1 MLDVEKIRRDF
12 PIFELKTGERPV
24 VYMDSA
30 NMSLKP
36 RQVVEAMDEY
46 YLKYPSS
53 AGRSLHKLS
62 AKVEEARVHARETMK
77 RFIGARSDEEIIFT
91 RNTTEGL
98 NLVIN
103 SLSLKSGDAVLTT
116 DREHNSNLLPCQMLA
131 ERKGVKHDIVR
142 SDSAQCFDLDAFGKA
157 LTPRVKLIAFV
168 YTSNLDGYTLPVKD
182 IIDIAHD

>member
-1 MLDVEKIRRDF
+1 MDVEKIRRDF
-12 PIFELKTGERPV
+12 PIFELKMGERPV

-36 RQVVEAMDEY
+36 RQVVEA
-46 YLKYPSS
+46 
-53 AGRSLHKLS
+53 
-62 AKVEEARVHARETMK
+62 
-77 RFIGARSDEEIIFT
+77 IIFT

-103 SLSLKSGDAVLTT
+103 SLPLQSGDVVLTT

-142 SDSAQCFDLDAFGKA
+142 SDSAHCFD
-157 LTPRVKLIAFV
+157 
-168 YTSNLDGYTLPVKD
+168 
-182 IIDIAHD
+182 